1 MLNIRKI
8 NKVVAKYNSSLVNNP
23 RKQYVIK
30 GLIINNDPLTVII
43 SSNTFRGFHKINKN
57 GKGCKCI
64 AHEYFESNQ
73 KRIIKKLGQITNRYE
88 LDKFS
93 DKLTNE
99 LKQKLTNIKKEKLK
113 SYNKVRKLIDLYLE
127 HLVLLSSNTF
137 ITNRNKLL
145 LILFIPLDQ
154 HILTN
159 MRDYLKPEKIPSKPT
174 MSSVIDKAMY
184 DRIQKKLSVFCKQH
198 KIPAPIAL
206 DLLWRDRY
214 KKNGNDFMELTKAA
228 IK

>member
-1 MLNIRKI
+1 MLNISKI
-8 NKVVAKYNSSLVNNP
+8 NKVVATYNRSLVNNP
-23 RKQYVIK
+23 SNLYKIK

-43 SSNTFRGFHKINKN
+43 SSNTYRGFHKINKN

-93 DKLTNE
+93 EKLTTE

-127 HLVLLSSNTF
+127 HLVLLSPNTC
-137 ITNRNKLL
+137 ISNRNKLL

-159 MRDYLKPEKIPSKPT
+159 MRDYLKPEKIPLRPT
-174 MSSVIDKAMY
+174 MSSVIDKGMY
-184 DRIQKKLSVFCKQH
+184 DRIQKKLSDFCKQH

-214 KKNGNDFMELTKAA
+214 EKNGNDFMELTKAA